1 MAQRE
6 PVGGDLEV
14 ESDGTVAAR
23 TGVWSTTK
31 KVAVGVTGGAVV
43 AVGVVSMPLPIVPG
57 IPIVLGGL
65 AILSTEFKSVRNK
78 RDELRQRVR
87 SAMQQRR

>member
-14 ESDGTVAAR
+14 EAVGTDDVR

-31 KVAVGVTGGAVV
+31 KVAVGVTGGTVV
-43 AVGVVSMPLPIVPG
+43 AVGIVSMPLPLVPG

-65 AILSTEFKSVRNK
+65 AILSTEFKSVRRK

-87 SAMQQRR
+87 DAMNQRR